1 MSNSYYPQYSRD
13 GLGKFNIKNN
23 FISMKAGTDA
33 YFLEDEANEMQWIQN
48 ENRAEIVRKQYYSGI
63 FKQYHSYT
71 NSKKDYISSSDYV
84 SGENILN
91 SFFIDKLS
99 VNVNGYL
106 FDIQGN
112 NSYNTDIEI
121 PLNYVR
127 LPEPPTTAEKVYDL
141 VYLEMW
147 FAEVKT
153 GDDIWTYGNYKNFFG
168 LQENNLLDNRI
179 HGETCRRYQL
189 KWQIRTARIPY
200 IDKLFDE
207 NIMATYVPAYGNK
220 MSPST
225 YGFVKDHED
234 KGLWIAGNEDSDLGT
249 INGYSYAIPLYKVLR
264 RNSLQYANNR
274 LGAKLFKL
282 NKRNISDRPDG
293 KFANIIYEDDIQD
306 VRNFITIDSLVNIL
320 HNNFENVLLN
330 KMDSYE
336 PILYSTYFGL
346 DKLYEENRTLQ
357 YTDNHTWHY
366 FDCNV
371 PDTNI
376 LLGLQF
382 NWGMNYDPDYNL
394 DFYIEISGLQNY
406 LQGSVEYVPGIEQEA
421 IRFINNSYILIE
433 ETKNNTCLTT
443 QFVISIPTENNYDI
457 FQVETNKGKLSLV
470 MENNK
475 FVVYN
480 NLVKALEYQPSPDYD
495 IVKYVNDFI
504 HIAFIYGNDSL
515 ELYIYGNKVAATNF
529 TLPNRTNR
537 ILFGKTDFAYGST
550 GLCLDEIEINTSYK
564 THFNQ
569 IPEAVTNG
577 FADIALDTQKSRKNY
592 TITEDTGSMT
602 FTIENAQVSTTGQ
615 LIFSIKA
622 PNSVTFKDE
631 TPEVYFDNESI
642 IASNYTYVLNSNL
655 NEMIISFIGM
665 NPGDTY
671 NLILIANMN
680 YKEGQGLNLLPYK
693 AYTAI
698 VSKSVTGEEKTKI
711 PFFAVLDNK
720 TSEKHI
726 LNTIAEDI
734 DFNVNNLLIAYN
746 PKHTDYGFCTT
757 ILYYKTLANENT
769 FTINKNLFENIQGV
783 FSVRYKNKSVLSSV
797 LYDTEKL
804 TINLSKPVIGKVEI
818 QLVVPKNVVTYSNNK
833 FGITQLARTE
843 SFIQYGN
850 GITKTFTVR
859 SQLAN
864 QSPTK
869 VISTQKTEINGVI
882 KSTAYVNGK
891 LTICTYS
898 LRGPFIDITFNTAPI
913 NNADIEFTVVSE
925 YNLLRSERME
935 FTYEILDTNYA
946 NILAANEAKIIYSES
961 NIFVSTDGLNANSNI
976 SLDVDSCNISALP
989 LIHTEDALLAS
1000 AELIP
1005 DTGVTNR
1012 IVPIVYV
1019 KPDKLGNQVYTTN
1032 KIYTTDAVA
1041 VSKGFSNCHIDYKS
1055 FFAIFE
1061 GGLYQENDIITDKI
1075 EHIDIFPVLVNI
1087 NDEIKLA
1094 IFTSKNTE
1102 RYGIDTTNSA
1112 MNIYNLN
1119 HNYLIKNI

>member
-1 MSNSYYPQYSRD
+1 
-13 GLGKFNIKNN
+13 
-23 FISMKAGTDA
+23 MKAGTDA

-48 ENRAEIVRKQYYSGI
+48 ENRAEIIRKQYYSGI
-63 FKQYHSYT
+63 LNQYHSYA

-112 NSYNTDIEI
+112 NSYNMDIEI
-121 PLNYVR
+121 PLNYVK

-153 GDDIWTYGNYKNFFG
+153 GDDIWAYGNYKNFFG

-179 HGETCRRYQL
+179 NGETCRRYQL

-200 IDKLFDE
+200 TDKLFDE
-207 NIMATYVPAYGNK
+207 NIMAIYVPAYGNK
-220 MSPST
+220 ISPST

-234 KGLWIAGNEDSDLGT
+234 KGLWIAGNKDSDLGT

-264 RNSLQYANNR
+264 RNSLQYVNNR

-366 FDCNV
+366 FDCNE
-371 PDTNI
+371 PNTNI

-433 ETKNNTCLTT
+433 ETKDNTCLTT

-504 HIAFIYGNDSL
+504 HIALIYGNDSL

-537 ILFGKTDFAYGST
+537 ILFGKTDLAYGST

-602 FTIENAQVSTTGQ
+602 FTIENAQVSTNGL

-642 IASNYTYVLNSNL
+642 IASNYNYVLNSNL
-655 NEMIISFIGM
+655 NEMTISFIGM

-671 NLILIANMN
+671 NLIIITNMN

-693 AYTAI
+693 AYAAI
-698 VSKSVTGEEKTKI
+698 VSKSVAGGEKTKI
-711 PFFAVLDNK
+711 PFFAVANNR
-720 TSEKHI
+720 TFEKHI
-726 LNTIAEDI
+726 LNNVAEDM
-734 DFNVNNLLIAYN
+734 DFKAENSLVAYN
-746 PKHTDYGFCTT
+746 PFLTNYGFCTT
-757 ILYYKTLANENT
+757 ILYYQRLSNT
-769 FTINKNLFENIQGV
+769 NKFTINRNLFENIQGIY
-783 FSVRYKNKSVLSSV
+783 SVRLNGKSVLSSV
-797 LYDTEKL
+797 VYDTEKFTVTL
-804 TINLSKPVIGKVEI
+804 NKLIFGTVEI
-818 QLVVPKNVVTYSNNK
+818 QLVIPKNVVVYSNSK

-850 GITKTFTVR
+850 GTRKKF
-859 SQLAN
+859 
-864 QSPTK
+864 TK
-869 VISTQKTEINGVI
+869 VARHKTSLQKSVILSLNNNKLSESKTE
-882 KSTAYVNGK
+882 K
-891 LTICTYS
+891 TI
-898 LRGPFIDITFNTAPI
+898 PFTIA
-913 NNADIEFTVVSE
+913 SE
-925 YNLLRSERME
+925 E
-935 FTYEILDTNYA
+935 
-946 NILAANEAKIIYSES
+946 
-961 NIFVSTDGLNANSNI
+961 
-976 SLDVDSCNISALP
+976 
-989 LIHTEDALLAS
+989 
-1000 AELIP
+1000 
-1005 DTGVTNR
+1005 
-1012 IVPIVYV
+1012 
-1019 KPDKLGNQVYTTN
+1019 
-1032 KIYTTDAVA
+1032 
-1041 VSKGFSNCHIDYKS
+1041 
-1055 FFAIFE
+1055 
-1061 GGLYQENDIITDKI
+1061 
-1075 EHIDIFPVLVNI
+1075 
-1087 NDEIKLA
+1087 
-1094 IFTSKNTE
+1094 
-1102 RYGIDTTNSA
+1102 
-1112 MNIYNLN
+1112 
-1119 HNYLIKNI
+1119 

>member
-1 MSNSYYPQYSRD
+1 MSNSYYPQYSRN

-23 FISMKAGTDA
+23 FISMKAGTEA

-48 ENRAEIVRKQYYSGI
+48 ENRAEIIRKQYYSGI
-63 FKQYHSYT
+63 IKQHHSYT
-71 NSKKDYISSSDYV
+71 DSEKDYISSSNYT

-112 NSYNTDIEI
+112 NSYNMDINI
-121 PLNYVR
+121 PLNYVK

-153 GDDIWTYGNYKNFFG
+153 GDDIWSYGNYKNFFG

-200 IDKLFDE
+200 TDKLFDE
-207 NIMATYVPAYGNK
+207 NIMAIYVPAYGDRT
-220 MSPST
+220 SPST
-225 YGFVKDHED
+225 YGFVRDIED
-234 KGLWIAGNEDSDLGT
+234 KGLWIAGDEDSNLGT

-264 RNSLQYANNR
+264 RNSLQYSNNR
-274 LGAKLFKL
+274 LGAKLFRL
-282 NKRNISDRPDG
+282 NKRNVSDRPDG
-293 KFANIIYEDDIQD
+293 KFANIIYEDDVQD
-306 VRNFITIDSLVNIL
+306 VRNFVTINSLINVF
-320 HNNFENVLLN
+320 HNSFENVLLN

-357 YTDNHTWHY
+357 YTDNHTWYY
-366 FDCNV
+366 FDCNESS
-371 PDTNI
+371 DAT
-376 LLGLQF
+376 
-382 NWGMNYDPDYNL
+382 
-394 DFYIEISGLQNY
+394 LQNY
-406 LQGSVEYVPGIEQEA
+406 LQGTVNYVPGVEQEA
-421 IRFINNSYILIE
+421 IEFNNNSYLQIN
-433 ETKNNTCLTT
+433 ETKDNVRLST
-443 QFVISIPTENNYDI
+443 QFVLNIPTENNFDI
-457 FQVETNKGKLSLV
+457 LQIETNKGKLSLV
-470 MENNK
+470 MEDNK

-480 NLVKALEYQPSPDYD
+480 NLVKTLEYQPSPDYD
-495 IVKYVNDFI
+495 IVKYVDDFI
-504 HIAFIYGNDSL
+504 HVALVYGNDSL
-515 ELYIYGNKVAATNF
+515 ELYINGNKVASTDF
-529 TLPNRTNR
+529 TLPTRTTNV
-537 ILFGKTDFAYGST
+537 LFGKTDFSYGST
-550 GLCLDEIEINTSYK
+550 GLRLDEIELNTSYK
-564 THFNQ
+564 IHFNQ
-569 IPEAVTNG
+569 IPEPVTNG

-592 TITEDTGSMT
+592 TITTDTGSMT
-602 FTIENAQVSTTGQ
+602 FKIENVTVVTSGQ
-615 LIFSIKA
+615 LIFSVKA
-622 PNSVTFKDE
+622 PTSVTFKDE
-631 TPEVYFDNESI
+631 LPEIYFDNESI
-642 IASNYTYVLNSNL
+642 IASNYTYVLNSTSD
-655 NEMIISFIGM
+655 EMTISFIGM

-680 YKEGQGLNLLPYK
+680 YKENQGLNLLPYK
-693 AYTAI
+693 AYTAT
-698 VSKSVTGEEKTKI
+698 VSKSVTGEEKTKV

-726 LNTIAEDI
+726 LNTIAEDM
-734 DFNVNNLLIAYN
+734 DFNVNNSLVAYN
-746 PKHTDYGFCTT
+746 PNHTDYGFCTT
-757 ILYYKTLANENT
+757 ILYYKTLMNEDS
-769 FTINKNLFENIQGV
+769 FTINKSLFENIQGV
-783 FSVRYKNKSVLSSV
+783 FSVRFKDKSVLSSV
-797 LYDTEKL
+797 SYDTEEI
-804 TINLSKPVIGKVEI
+804 TVNLSKSIVGEVEI

-843 SFIQYGN
+843 SFIQYGD
-850 GITKTFTVR
+850 GVTRTFTVR

-869 VISTQKTEINGVI
+869 VISTQKTEINGTI

-891 LTICTYS
+891 LTVCTYS
-898 LRGPFIDITFNTAPI
+898 LRGPFVDIIFDIAPI

-935 FTYEILDTNYA
+935 FTYEILDTNYT

-976 SLDVDSCNISALP
+976 SLNVDSCNISALP

-1032 KIYTTDAVA
+1032 KIYTTDAIA

-1102 RYGIDTTNSA
+1102 KYGIDTTNSA